1 MCCTILGLEY
11 LHINNILHRDI
22 KPENLVLDDI
32 GYMRITDFGIAK
44 IFQNMNSTETS
55 GTPGY
60 MSPEV
65 IVGHNHNQVVD
76 YFALGVLTYEFMMGK
91 RPYTGKNRREIK
103 EKIIAT
109 QFIIENEKIP
119 KDWSNDAADFINKLL
134 QRKPANRLGL
144 RSAYEVKEHP
154 WIKKYPW
161 NDLYNKKIVPSFK
174 PPPGD
179 NFDKKY
185 CNQEEK
191 LNASMKAKY
200 EKYLYD
206 PNYANAFDNFDFYG
220 DLLEDIK
227 KNKKCKI
234 AVKNGENF
242 ISGDF
247 INPHINEF
255 KDNKNNILEDI
266 DNKNNL
272 NFNFII
278 EENATEENHEDIE
291 KKIVKNIQESNSG
304 SNQALMRHYKNKDNL
319 HINDFI
325 GNINEIDEYRE
336 INNAIENDIVP
347 DDDED

>member
-1 MCCTILGLEY
+1 M
-11 LHINNILHRDI
+11 HVNNILHRDI

-44 IFQNMNSTETS
+44 IYQNINSTETS

-109 QFIIENEKIP
+109 QFIIPKDKIP
-119 KDWSNDAADFINKLL
+119 EGWSYDAADFINKLL

-144 RSAYEVKEHP
+144 RSAKEVKEHP

-161 NDLYNKKIVPSFK
+161 NDLYNKKIIPTFK
-174 PPPGD
+174 PPQGD

-206 PNYANAFDNFDFYG
+206 PNYANSFDNFDFFG
-220 DLLEDIK
+220 DLLEEIN
-227 KNKKCKI
+227 KNKKFKN
-234 AVKNGENF
+234 VKNGENF
-242 ISGDF
+242 IKEDF
-247 INPHINEF
+247 INPHLNNMNEY
-255 KDNKNNILEDI
+255 KDNNNNNILGDI
-266 DNKNNL
+266 DKNNCL
-272 NFNFII
+272 NNCII
-278 EENATEENHEDIE
+278 EENITEENNEDIE
-291 KKIVKNIQESNSG
+291 KK
-304 SNQALMRHYKNKDNL
+304 
-319 HINDFI
+319 
-325 GNINEIDEYRE
+325 
-336 INNAIENDIVP
+336 
-347 DDDED
+347 

>member
-1 MCCTILGLEY
+1 M
-11 LHINNILHRDI
+11 
-22 KPENLVLDDI
+22 DDI

-44 IFQNMNSTETS
+44 IYQNINSTETS

-109 QFIIENEKIP
+109 QFIIPKDKIP
-119 KDWSNDAADFINKLL
+119 EGWSYDAADFINKLL

-144 RSAYEVKEHP
+144 RSAKEVKEHP
-154 WIKKYPW
+154 WIKKYHW
-161 NDLYNKKIVPSFK
+161 NDLYNKKIIPTFK
-174 PPPGD
+174 PPQGD

-206 PNYANAFDNFDFYG
+206 PNYANSFDNFDFFG
-220 DLLEDIK
+220 DLLEEIK
-227 KNKKCKI
+227 KNKKFKN
-234 AVKNGENF
+234 VKNGENF
-242 ISGDF
+242 IKEDF
-247 INPHINEF
+247 INPHLNNMNEY
-255 KDNKNNILEDI
+255 KDNNNNNILGDI
-266 DNKNNL
+266 DKNNCL
-272 NFNFII
+272 NNCII
-278 EENATEENHEDIE
+278 EENITEENNEDIE
-291 KKIVKNIQESNSG
+291 KKIVKNIQISNSG
-304 SNQALMRHYKNKDNL
+304 SNQTLMRHYKKIDNI
-319 HINDFI
+319 HRSDFI
-325 GNINEIDEYRE
+325 GNINEIDEFRE
-336 INNAIENDIVP
+336 ISNAIENDIIP
-347 DDDED
+347 DDED

>member
-1 MCCTILGLEY
+1 M
-11 LHINNILHRDI
+11 
-22 KPENLVLDDI
+22 DDI

-44 IFQNMNSTETS
+44 IFQNINSTETS

-109 QFIIENEKIP
+109 QFIIPKDKIP
-119 KDWSNDAADFINKLL
+119 EGWSYDAADFINKLL

-144 RSAYEVKEHP
+144 RSAKEVKEHP

-161 NDLYNKKIVPSFK
+161 NDLYNKKIIPTFK
-174 PPPGD
+174 PPQGD

-206 PNYANAFDNFDFYG
+206 PNYANSFDNFDFFG
-220 DLLEDIK
+220 DLLEEIK
-227 KNKKCKI
+227 KNKKFKN
-234 AVKNGENF
+234 VKNGENF
-242 ISGDF
+242 IKEDF
-247 INPHINEF
+247 INPHLNNMNEY
-255 KDNKNNILEDI
+255 KDNNNNNILGDI
-266 DNKNNL
+266 DKNNCL
-272 NFNFII
+272 NNCII
-278 EENATEENHEDIE
+278 EENITEENNEDIE
-291 KKIVKNIQESNSG
+291 KKIVKNIQISNSG
-304 SNQALMRHYKNKDNL
+304 SNQTLMRHYKKID
-319 HINDFI
+319 HIHRSDFI
-325 GNINEIDEYRE
+325 GNINEIDEFRE
-336 INNAIENDIVP
+336 ISNAIENDIIP
-347 DDDED
+347 DDED

>member
-1 MCCTILGLEY
+1 
-11 LHINNILHRDI
+11 
-22 KPENLVLDDI
+22 
-32 GYMRITDFGIAK
+32 MRITDFGIAK
-44 IFQNMNSTETS
+44 IFQNINSTETS

-109 QFIIENEKIP
+109 QFIIPNEKIP
-119 KDWSNDAADFINKLL
+119 KEWSSDAADFINKLL

-144 RSAYEVKEHP
+144 RSAKEVKEHP

-161 NDLYNKKIVPSFK
+161 NDLYHKKIIPSFK
-174 PPPGD
+174 PPIGD

-206 PNYANAFDNFDFYG
+206 PNYANSFDNFDFYG
-220 DLLEDIK
+220 DLLEEIK
-227 KNKKCKI
+227 KNRKYKGI
-234 AVKNGENF
+234 LKNGENF
-242 ISGDF
+242 IKGDF

-255 KDNKNNILEDI
+255 KENNNILENI
-266 DNKNNL
+266 DNRIYNL
-272 NFNFII
+272 NNNFII
-278 EENATEENHEDIE
+278 EENVTEENNENIE
-291 KKIVKNIQESNSG
+291 KKIMKNIQESNSG
-304 SNQALMRHYKNKDNL
+304 SNQALMRHYKNKNNL
-319 HINDFI
+319 NVNDFI
-325 GNINEIDEYRE
+325 GNINEIDEFRE
-336 INNAIENDIVP
+336 INNAIENDIIP
-347 DDDED
+347 DEDD

>member
-1 MCCTILGLEY
+1 MDE
-11 LHINNILHRDI
+11 
-22 KPENLVLDDI
+22 I

-44 IFQNMNSTETS
+44 IFQNINNSETS

-109 QFIIENEKIP
+109 QFIIPQDKIP
-119 KDWSNDAADFINKLL
+119 EGWSNDAADFINKLL

-144 RSAYEVKEHP
+144 RSAKEVKDHP

-161 NDLYNKKIVPSFK
+161 NDLYNKKIIPFFK
-174 PPPGD
+174 PPQGD

-206 PNYANAFDNFDFYG
+206 SSCANVFDNFDFYG
-220 DLLEDIK
+220 DLLEEFK
-227 KNKKCKI
+227 KNKKCKFTI
-234 AVKNGENF
+234 KNGENF
-242 ISGDF
+242 IKEDF
-247 INPHINEF
+247 INPHLNNQ
-255 KDNKNNILEDI
+255 NKNENKVKNLLENID
-266 DNKNNL
+266 KNNNL
-272 NFNFII
+272 TYNI
-278 EENATEENHEDIE
+278 EENITEENNEEIE

-304 SNQALMRHYKNKDNL
+304 SSQVLMRHYKNIDNI

-336 INNAIENDIVP
+336 INNAIENDIIP
-347 DDDED
+347 DEDD

>member
-1 MCCTILGLEY
+1 
-11 LHINNILHRDI
+11 
-22 KPENLVLDDI
+22 
-32 GYMRITDFGIAK
+32 MRITDFGIAK
-44 IFQNMNSTETS
+44 IFQNINSTETS

-76 YFALGVLTYEFMMGK
+76 YFALGVLTFEFMMGK

-109 QFIIENEKIP
+109 QFIISKDNIP
-119 KDWSNDAADFINKLL
+119 EGWSFDAADFINKLL

-144 RSAYEVKEHP
+144 RSAKEVKEHP

-161 NDLYNKKIVPSFK
+161 NDLYNKKIIPSFK

-191 LNASMKAKY
+191 INASMKAKY
-200 EKYLYD
+200 EKYLSD

-220 DLLEDIK
+220 DLLGEYK

-234 AVKNGENF
+234 IIKNGENF
-242 ISGDF
+242 IKEDF
-247 INPHINEF
+247 INPHENNQDKY
-255 KDNKNNILEDI
+255 KDKNNILGDI
-266 DNKNNL
+266 DNNNI
-272 NFNFII
+272 NNNYII
-278 EENATEENHEDIE
+278 EENVTEENNEHIE
-291 KKIVKNIQESNSG
+291 KKIVKNLQESNSG
-304 SNQALMRHYKNKDNL
+304 SNQVLMRHYKNIDNM
-319 HINDFI
+319 HRNDFI
-325 GNINEIDEYRE
+325 GNINEIDEFRE
-336 INNAIENDIVP
+336 INNAIENDIIP
-347 DDDED
+347 DDDD

>member
-1 MCCTILGLEY
+1 M
-11 LHINNILHRDI
+11 HVNNILHRDI

-44 IFQNMNSTETS
+44 IYQNINSTETS

-109 QFIIENEKIP
+109 QFIIPKDKIP
-119 KDWSNDAADFINKLL
+119 EGWSYDAADFINKLL

-144 RSAYEVKEHP
+144 RSAKEVKEHP

-161 NDLYNKKIVPSFK
+161 NDLYNKKIIPTFK
-174 PPPGD
+174 PPQGD

-206 PNYANAFDNFDFYG
+206 PNYANSFDNFDFFG
-220 DLLEDIK
+220 DLLEEIK
-227 KNKKCKI
+227 KNKKFKN
-234 AVKNGENF
+234 VKNGENF
-242 ISGDF
+242 IKEDF
-247 INPHINEF
+247 INPHLNNMNEY
-255 KDNKNNILEDI
+255 KDNNNNILGDI
-266 DNKNNL
+266 DKNNCL
-272 NFNFII
+272 NNCII
-278 EENATEENHEDIE
+278 EENITEENNEDIE
-291 KKIVKNIQESNSG
+291 KKIVKNIQISNSG
-304 SNQALMRHYKNKDNL
+304 SNQTLMRHYKKIDNI
-319 HINDFI
+319 HRSDFI
-325 GNINEIDEYRE
+325 GNINEIDEFRE
-336 INNAIENDIVP
+336 ISNAIENDIIP
-347 DDDED
+347 DDED